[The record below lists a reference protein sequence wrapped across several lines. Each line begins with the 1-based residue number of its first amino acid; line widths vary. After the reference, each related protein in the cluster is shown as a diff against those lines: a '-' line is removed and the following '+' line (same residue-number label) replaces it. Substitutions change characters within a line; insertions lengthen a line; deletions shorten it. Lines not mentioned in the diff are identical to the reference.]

1 LFNLCMPGSTSSDYR
16 LSPALGARL
25 MGTLLVLLALLL
37 FAATAAVALLR
48 LPLDL
53 VVLLALVGLA
63 AVFGLGY
70 VLTRRTYVVH
80 LDEAGYRVRL
90 IRGAGVTAASWKD
103 VEEVAAAS
111 PRGIDCLVLRLRGG
125 RTTTIPVAAVAAD
138 REEFARDVREHAA
151 RGEGLRPL

>member
-1 LFNLCMPGSTSSDYR
+1 MPGSTSSDYR

-37 FAATAAVALLR
+37 FASTALVALLH

-53 VVLLALVGLA
+53 LVLLAFLGLV

-70 VLTRRTYVVH
+70 VLTRRTYVLR
-80 LDEAGYRVRL
+80 LDDEGYRVRL
-90 IRGAGVTAASWKD
+90 IRGAGVTTARWKD

-111 PRGIDCLVLRLRGG
+111 PRGIACLVLRLRDG

-138 REEFARDVREHAA
+138 REELARDVRDRAR